1 MAELIHGGGGSGGE
15 EPPKI
20 EFPCEYPIKVLGRNV
35 SEFRPTVIEI
45 FERHAPGFDQETIVV
60 RDSRKGRF
68 LSLTITIIATGPQ
81 QLEALHKD
89 LVATGL
95 VQMVL

>member
-1 MAELIHGGGGSGGE
+1 MSEQ

-35 SEFRPTVIEI
+35 EELRQTVIAV
-45 FERHAPGFDQETIVV
+45 FEEHAPGFDRETISL
-60 RDSRKGRF
+60 RDSRKGTF
-68 LSLTITIIATGPQ
+68 VSITITITATGPQ
-81 QLEALHKD
+81 QLEALHRD
-89 LVATGL
+89 LLDTGL